1 MASLLYIVPYLGLG
15 GTEKHVL
22 DLARAFKAQHRV
34 AVCAPPDRLLPAF
47 EEEGVP
53 VYTFP
58 HLEEAPLAGVRQF
71 SRAVRRAAAEQGADI
86 VHVHAANELLLLA
99 RLLFPRC
106 PLIFTVHGFFGPS
119 ARIDYFTASL
129 VGRLCAD
136 RIICVS
142 PVDARRLV
150 DLGVRRERVAVVP
163 NGVSDPLA
171 RVQGAASRHRESLKP
186 EESGAGSS
194 PGEGS
199 RPVVV
204 GTIARLERQKRVD
217 VLLRAAAAV
226 RRRGYPLR
234 LIIVGDGSLRRSLAE
249 LAASE
254 GMADVEFTGFL
265 DEEAKNRVLTSLDV
279 FVLPSEAE
287 AFPLVCLE
295 AMAAGKPVLA
305 TAVGGVPDQVED
317 GVTGYLVPPGEV
329 GALAERLAVL
339 VSDASLRARMGA
351 AARKRYEERF
361 TVKAMARATWAIYEE
376 VWKSG
381 KEDGTA
387 RPVV

>member
-1 MASLLYIVPYLGLG
+1 MASLLHIVPYLGLG

-47 EEEGVP
+47 EAEGVP

-58 HLEEAPLAGVRQF
+58 HLEEAPVAGVRQF
-71 SRAVRRAAAEQGADI
+71 TRAVRRAAAEQGADV

-99 RLLFPRC
+99 RLLFPRQ
-106 PLIFTVHGFFGPS
+106 PLVFTVHGFFGPS

-142 PVDARRLV
+142 PADARRLAG
-150 DLGVRRERVAVVP
+150 LGVRRERIAVVP
-163 NGVSDPLA
+163 NGVSDPLERLQRTAA
-171 RVQGAASRHRESLKP
+171 RQREALKP
-186 EESGAGSS
+186 EGSGAGSS
-194 PGEGS
+194 SREEP

-217 VLLRAAAAV
+217 LLLRAAAAV
-226 RRRGYPLR
+226 RRQGHPLR
-234 LIIVGDGSLRRSLAE
+234 VVIVGDGSLRRSLEE
-249 LAASE
+249 LAARE
-254 GMADVEFTGFL
+254 GLADAEFTGFL
-265 DEEAKNRVLTSLDV
+265 DEEAKDRILTSLDV

-329 GALAERLAVL
+329 EALAGRLAVL
-339 VSDASLRARMGA
+339 VSDASLRARLGA
-351 AARKRYEERF
+351 AARRRYEERF
-361 TVKAMARATWAIYEE
+361 TVEAMARGTWAAYEE
-376 VWKSG
+376 VWKSRG
-381 KEDGTA
+381 K
-387 RPVV
+387 VVQ